1 MSGNAR
7 AAVGSVTK
15 LDRATVIASCGE
27 EPRQFVHARREV
39 DATLSASGHVFQER
53 GVGIRFAAEADYAH
67 GNPERF
73 ESIEQPLVLARF
85 LRVGRVR
92 EQDDVSG
99 ALVGLLDDLRCRDQ
113 RGVGE
118 DAAAHGLN
126 ASHLVADPVLVAGRG
141 QRGDHMRRT
150 VDGNDGDLVERPER
164 LDRRAGPQ
172 IRQVH
177 LGSTVAG
184 RRGHAAGTIEHHRHR
199 QRQLAML
206 VLDFHRHR
214 QKRIEH
220 GLEIAAHAERRRAAG
235 QEQSS
240 AEVGDEPRQRS
251 ERLRAG
257 LASRYVLQDD
267 RAKSQQAGRILR
279 HLRRP
284 DRADAQLAGRQGTA
298 QVVRPS
304 AGVDHQD
311 RRRRFDAHGAV
322 APVVLGDAIA
332 PGRELQPVA
341 GDAGPIDEV
350 PKRQL
355 GGARLK
361 AACGAR
367 NLDAVTQQDGL
378 GVDRAIGAHRRGELK
393 RLPLVDHAGQVER
406 FDGDVRR
413 LAAAEH
419 PEVDRQAARRR
430 FVCCPHH
437 RRSVRLAVRE
447 HDQPAAPLAR
457 DQTGGKTDRT
467 SQVAAVAVHLLH
479 ERARLTELLGQP
491 LDARLASVG
500 HDSDSIARRA
510 PLLEQR

>member
-1 MSGNAR
+1 
-7 AAVGSVTK
+7 
-15 LDRATVIASCGE
+15 
-27 EPRQFVHARREV
+27 
-39 DATLSASGHVFQER
+39 
-53 GVGIRFAAEADYAH
+53 
-67 GNPERF
+67 
-73 ESIEQPLVLARF
+73 
-85 LRVGRVR
+85 
-92 EQDDVSG
+92 
-99 ALVGLLDDLRCRDQ
+99 
-113 RGVGE
+113 
-118 DAAAHGLN
+118 
-126 ASHLVADPVLVAGRG
+126 
-141 QRGDHMRRT
+141 
-150 VDGNDGDLVERPER
+150 
-164 LDRRAGPQ
+164 
-172 IRQVH
+172 
-177 LGSTVAG
+177 
-184 RRGHAAGTIEHHRHR
+184 
-199 QRQLAML
+199 ML

-240 AEVGDEPRQRS
+240 TEVGDEPRQRS

-367 NLDAVTQQDGL
+367 DLDAVTQQDGL

-457 DQTGGKTDRT
+457 DQTGGKTNRT

-479 ERARLTELLGQP
+479 ERARLTQLLGQS

-510 PLLEQR
+510 PLLEQADDLERPATAVCRHRPREIGDDDDVDAFAAERRQWHRRDQCQQDQHQHAHVPAERGGPAAPEVQEQQRDEQEQELGIEEGQAVHAQIDRRGFRL